1 MRQCLSL
8 NVDLLKKQES
18 FPDAK
23 GTLTVEYNFKYLFI
37 IQGHYLFNVWQQITE
52 WLINV
57 NAKMVEK
64 RVQFWCSLL
73 NAHYI
78 PSVFIP
84 PSYFSCLIALILYGM
99 SDVLGRIY
107 FPTYGSSCVVWIYEW
122 TIHPMGTETAIS
134 ISEVCKMKDSEP

>member
-1 MRQCLSL
+1 M
-8 NVDLLKKQES
+8 
-18 FPDAK
+18 
-23 GTLTVEYNFKYLFI
+23 
-37 IQGHYLFNVWQQITE
+37 
-52 WLINV
+52 INV
-57 NAKMVEK
+57 NAKMVDK

-84 PSYFSCLIALILYGM
+84 SSHFTCVIALILYGM
-99 SDVLGRIY
+99 SDVLGRMY

-134 ISEVCKMKDSEP
+134 ISEVCKMKDSEERFSLKLCISFHVTWLFWMMQYIVEINSYRLKAGKSWTLRNISA